1 MLIYFKRYVIAVC
14 AIAIA
19 LPVIASTLWPLLT
32 GQIMGAS
39 LGGLILEFALF
50 AVGFVVGYQIF
61 ERRAQRVV
69 DGYLYLYNVDC
80 NPQALISHGGQLAS
94 DIPFPCNA
102 SGAWFI
108 GYFGQA
114 CLDVGDAER
123 ARAIEAGLRQSV
135 DAAKKSDQKAEIIL
149 YLIPLVEK
157 LGTLDEVRS
166 LIDEA
171 RSLVGTDSGPESTQR
186 RTYLDN
192 LLKLVDAR
200 RSGSYEE
207 LVKLD
212 DSVVRATANPMR
224 LRVEHAWDA
233 ASACFKLGDEAGGG
247 SKPPFVGGPGGG
259 FAPGSPA
266 KEGLWGL
273 G

>member
-1 MLIYFKRYVIAVC
+1 MLIYFKKYVIAVC

-19 LPVIASTLWPLLT
+19 LPIIASTLWPLFT
-32 GQIMGAS
+32 GQLMGAS
-39 LGGLILEFALF
+39 IAGLVFEFALF
-50 AVGFVVGYQIF
+50 AVGFLVGYQIF

-102 SGAWFI
+102 SGAWFMD
-108 GYFGQA
+108 YFGQA

-135 DAAKKSDQKAEIIL
+135 AAAKKPDQKAEIIL

-157 LGTLDEVRS
+157 LGTLDEVKS

-171 RSLVGTDSGPESTQR
+171 MGLVGAGGSPEDAQR
-186 RTYLDN
+186 RTYLEN

-200 RSGSYEE
+200 RSGAYEE

-212 DSVVRATANPMR
+212 DSVVRAGANPLR
-224 LRVEHAWDA
+224 IRVEHAWDA
-233 ASACFKLGDEAGGG
+233 ASACFKLGDEAGERTNLQFVVDHGG
-247 SKPPFVGGPGGG
+247 SLALV
-259 FAPGSPA
+259 AQA
-266 KEGLWGL
+266 KERLARL